1 MNCARL
7 ASAPCNTG
15 APHSTVG
22 SDEQLYG
29 EENVRKS
36 MERISAINYHQELE
50 HHGIKYSAYNAGHVL
65 GAAMFLVEI
74 AGVRVLYTGDFSR
87 DEDRHLMSAELP
99 PVSPNV
105 VIVESTYGVQ
115 THEPRDERELRF
127 TNAVSEIVRR
137 GGRCLIPVF
146 ALGRAQEVLLILDEY
161 WEAHPELTSVPIY
174 YASTLAQKC
183 MKVYQTYVSMM
194 NEHIRVQSQVSNPF
208 RFKHVEYL
216 KGIEHFDDIGPSVVM
231 ASPGML
237 QSGLSRDLFERWAP
251 DRKNGV
257 VITGYS
263 VEGTLAK
270 HIMSEPSEVTT
281 TAGLTIP
288 LNLSVTYVSF
298 SAHSD
303 FRQTSEFLDALMPPY
318 VVLVHGDGNE
328 MGRLRAE
335 LARRYESNKQN
346 VQVLMPKNTQT
357 VTLKFRADKMAKTVG
372 QLAATPPVHGAPL
385 SGVIVRKD
393 FTHHLMTPADL
404 HTYTQLSTT
413 VISQRLSVAFQRPF
427 AALLAALTQVHQ
439 QVEQEPGTLK
449 LRVMGLVTVTYHTEG
464 AGSVVTLEW
473 VADPFHDMLADSIV
487 ALLLQLD
494 ATPANLRAPIVTAPV
509 QDAAEKMLLAL
520 LTQAFGAGNAKPQ
533 PAPHAHVIEVSV
545 DGVVAQVD
553 TRAKS
558 VTCEDG
564 ALAQRIK
571 TLLGRTSLEDDWRAA
586 GPEPPAQV

>member
-1 MNCARL
+1 
-7 ASAPCNTG
+7 
-15 APHSTVG
+15 
-22 SDEQLYG
+22 
-29 EENVRKS
+29 
-36 MERISAINYHQELE
+36 MERISAVNYHQELE
-50 HHGIKYSAYNAGHVL
+50 HHGIKYCAYNAGHVL
-65 GAAMFLVEI
+65 GAAMFMVEI

-99 PVSPNV
+99 TASANV

-127 TNAVSEIVRR
+127 TNAVSDIVRR

-161 WEAHPELTSVPIY
+161 WEAHPELTSIPIY

-270 HIMSEPSEVTT
+270 HIMSEPPDITT

-303 FRQTSEFLDALMPPY
+303 FRQTSEFLDSLMPPY

-335 LARRYESNKQN
+335 LMRRYETKN
-346 VQVLMPKNTQT
+346 VQVMMPKNTQT

-372 QLAATPPVHGAPL
+372 QLAAVPPANGAPL

-449 LRVMGLVTVTYHTEG
+449 LKVMGLVTVTYHTEG

-494 ATPANLRAPIVTAPV
+494 ATPANLRAPLVTAPV
-509 QDAAEKMLLAL
+509 QDATEMVVTL
-520 LTQAFGAGNAKPQ
+520 LTQAFGAAKPQ
-533 PAPHAHVIEVSV
+533 AGQSHVIEVNV
-545 DGVVAQVD
+545 DGIVALID
-553 TRAKS
+553 TRAKT
-558 VTCEDG
+558 VTSEEG

-571 TLLGRTSLEDDWRAA
+571 TTLGRISLEDDWRAVV
-586 GPEPPAQV
+586 PDPPVVQV